1 MTRIEKNANI
11 KTLTN
16 MLLDEQREMEE
27 VKMERKIL

>member
-16 MLLDEQREMEE
+16 MLLDEQLEMEE